1 MSEYLTVES
10 RFHGPPDAGNGGYV
24 AGLLARFI
32 GDPAQVTL
40 RRPAPLD
47 RPLEVIPGDSRAL
60 LMDGDALIAE
70 AAPADPRVDLPP
82 PVTFEDAQAAARD
95 YPGFRTHP
103 FPGCFVCG
111 PERRFGEGLRIF
123 PGPIAGM
130 EGLVAAPWVPDTSL
144 GAGDGNVRPEFVW
157 AALDCPGGWAL
168 IDHAPGRYAV
178 LGQLAARLITPV
190 RSGERYVVAA
200 WPLGAE
206 GRKMYAGS
214 AVFAASGD
222 ACAAARATWIRLR

>member
-1 MSEYLTVES
+1 MSEYLTVAS

-24 AGLLARFI
+24 SGLLARFI

-40 RRPAPLD
+40 RRPVPLD
-47 RPLEVIPGDSRAL
+47 RPLAVVRRDSRAL

-70 AAPADPRVDLPP
+70 AAPADPRVDLPL
-82 PVTFEDAQAAARD
+82 PVTFEEAQAAARD

-111 PERRFGEGLRIF
+111 PERRPGEGLRLF
-123 PGPIAGM
+123 PGPVA
-130 EGLVAAPWVPDTSL
+130 GLVAAPWVPESWL
-144 GAGDGNVRPEFVW
+144 AGENGGVLPEFVW

-178 LGQLAARLITPV
+178 LGQLAARLTTPV
-190 RSGERYVVAA
+190 RTGERYVVAA

-206 GRKMYAGS
+206 GRKMYAGT

-222 ACAAARATWIRLR
+222 ACATARATWIRLR